1 MCGVQEMLYTFQAM
15 DTLDILRRPWK
26 FWGLIETT
34 WSGRSMRLGPHT
46 SSKSLFDLP
55 SGRID
60 YKELRGISPEA
71 ARRAVL
77 EYLRTNKGNICQ
89 TARLFG
95 INRPV
100 LPYGRMTS

>member
-1 MCGVQEMLYTFQAM
+1 MLYTFQAM
-15 DTLDILRRPWK
+15 DTVDILRRPWS

-34 WSGRSMRLGPHT
+34 WSGKSMRLGPHI
-46 SSKSLFDLP
+46 SLP

-60 YKELRGISPEA
+60 YKELREISPEA

-89 TARLFG
+89 TAWLSVS
-95 INRPV
+95 I
-100 LPYGRMTS
+100 GRSSMTS